1 MKNKIKKE
9 ERKKRFWTGRVLLAF
24 VAAVSILCKKEK
36 KD

>member
-9 ERKKRFWTGRVLLAF
+9 ERKKRFWIGRVLLAF
-24 VAAVSILCKKEK
+24 AAAVSILCKKEK

>member
-1 MKNKIKKE
+1 MKNKMKKE

-24 VAAVSILCKKEK
+24 AAAVSILCKKEK

>member
-9 ERKKRFWTGRVLLAF
+9 ERKKRFWTGRALLAF
-24 VAAVSILCKKEK
+24 AAAVSILCKKEK